1 MKDIYLLLNK
11 FKNIRFSKSILR
23 NTLLIASVMTI
34 LYLLI
39 VTISLNL
46 FKYFLNDTLDSR
58 LKHEMEKVSKSFYI
72 ENDSLIITDYSEFN
86 ESDFVYLTESPF
98 FLQIYDHNKKIYLQ
112 SKNIDYFHNIEKS
125 IFDFNELIYFQDEI
139 SHQNNLRV
147 AYQKLYDKKEEHI
160 GFIQIST
167 LKDKF
172 ASVLENLILL
182 NAAIFP
188 IALIL
193 ISLASLWIANRS
205 FAPIRKIIE
214 VADKIS
220 ASNLSERI
228 HFYSDPEDDL
238 TKLRNTLNNL
248 FDRLESQIKQMS
260 EFTDNASHQL
270 MTPLTALNTELEYQI
285 NINSNSKEILTPLKE
300 LKETTDQMISIVKI
314 LLILSKDVKSISN
327 YKSVF
332 NLSHLL
338 SNKLASYY
346 KKQKV
351 IINSESNLYL
361 RGSEEFFIIAIQN
374 IVDNALKYSDNQN
387 VNISSK
393 LDEQNLIIEI
403 SDFGVGI
410 SNDEKEKIFERFFRG
425 TQAENL
431 GIKGSGLGLS
441 LAQFIINAM
450 DGTIEVSE
458 NYPSGSIFTIKL
470 PILDFSNSE

>member
-1 MKDIYLLLNK
+1 
-11 FKNIRFSKSILR
+11 
-23 NTLLIASVMTI
+23 
-34 LYLLI
+34 
-39 VTISLNL
+39 
-46 FKYFLNDTLDSR
+46 
-58 LKHEMEKVSKSFYI
+58 
-72 ENDSLIITDYSEFN
+72 
-86 ESDFVYLTESPF
+86 
-98 FLQIYDHNKKIYLQ
+98 
-112 SKNIDYFHNIEKS
+112 
-125 IFDFNELIYFQDEI
+125 
-139 SHQNNLRV
+139 
-147 AYQKLYDKKEEHI
+147 
-160 GFIQIST
+160 
-167 LKDKF
+167 
-172 ASVLENLILL
+172 
-182 NAAIFP
+182 
-188 IALIL
+188 
-193 ISLASLWIANRS
+193 
-205 FAPIRKIIE
+205 
-214 VADKIS
+214 
-220 ASNLSERI
+220 
-228 HFYSDPEDDL
+228 
-238 TKLRNTLNNL
+238 
-248 FDRLESQIKQMS
+248 
-260 EFTDNASHQL
+260 

>member
-112 SKNIDYFHNIEKS
+112 SKNIDYFHNIEKL

-228 HFYSDPEDDL
+228 HFNSDPEDDL

>member
-1 MKDIYLLLNK
+1 
-11 FKNIRFSKSILR
+11 
-23 NTLLIASVMTI
+23 MTI